1 MLTPA
6 RARTNSLLFKLPPTW
21 MNYIVNLVPTGVC
34 AVLGALSRKDELVF
48 DLVANLRIHSGS
60 PAQGSFL
67 GNAVQLG
74 HLIDERVFPGKI
86 VRNPA
91 RFHALI
97 TDNAGRATDGHRI
110 GG

>member
-34 AVLGALSRKDELVF
+34 AVLGALRRKDELIF
-48 DLVANLRIHSGS
+48 DLVAKLRIHGGS

-67 GNAVQLG
+67 GNAVKLG
-74 HLIDERVFPGKI
+74 HLIDKGVFPGKI
-86 VRNPA
+86 MRNAA
-91 RFHALI
+91 RLHALI
-97 TDNAGRATDGHRI
+97 ADDTGRPTDGHRI
-110 GG
+110 GR